1 MKTTYTKEQAEQVFL
16 DFQRFIG
23 FDSIAETEIKFLNH
37 KFPSLEVG
45 KWYMHLDNLLF
56 YVREI
61 KEKNCYGYG
70 FWDGEWFDDCK
81 SIHDNN
87 DCMQDIRLATKKEV
101 EEALIAEAK
110 RRGYNNGVDFNCC
123 TYSVKVKVSE
133 RIYFHI
139 YENGDTHLYSN
150 GFIFNNGKWAE
161 IINDPTKDKIAE
173 LEARINKGQK
183 ELQELKGLVD

>member
-23 FDSIAETEIKFLNH
+23 FDSLAETEIKFLNH

-45 KWYMHLDNLLF
+45 KWYWLDNRCERELLICQQE
-56 YVREI
+56 Y
-61 KEKNCYGYG
+61 NPAYGIDA
-70 FWDGEWFDDCK
+70 DGNWCNYMGNIYPSQK
-81 SIHDNN
+81 Y
-87 DCMQDIRLATKKEV
+87 RPATDKEV

-150 GFIFNNGKWAE
+150 GFIFYNGKWAE

-173 LEARINKGQK
+173 LEATINKAQQ
-183 ELQELKGLVD
+183 ELKELKGL